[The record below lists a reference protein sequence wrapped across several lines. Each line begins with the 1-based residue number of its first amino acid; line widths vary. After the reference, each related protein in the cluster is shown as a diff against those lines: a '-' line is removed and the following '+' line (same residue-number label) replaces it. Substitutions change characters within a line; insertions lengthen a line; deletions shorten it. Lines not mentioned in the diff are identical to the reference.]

1 MIGSLIFLLI
11 VLIGCIASFFL
22 MYYRI
27 LNIPWLR
34 YVPIMAITFIFFMYA
49 FKILLFS
56 YRPEVLKI
64 FDVVIVFILLPV
76 WLMTLIETV
85 IQDLKEEKY
94 GLILYAKKIFVKMN
108 SFLHR
113 TKYTK
118 MFLYKMKQWKLT
130 LININLTSFIN
141 ENNIKGKT

>member
-130 LININLTSFIN
+130 LIQYKPNIFY
-141 ENNIKGKT
+141 KRK